1 MEKAFCDYLQNTPE
15 CHIVW
20 TELLKEEK
28 AMKNREEV
36 STPHMADA

>member
-15 CHIVW
+15 CYIVW

-28 AMKNREEV
+28 VVEIVGAPSPRYR
-36 STPHMADA
+36 

>member
-20 TELLKEEK
+20 TELLEEEK
-28 AMKNREEV
+28 VVEIGGAPSPRYR
-36 STPHMADA
+36 